1 VLGSRSRGGKRAGPT
16 IYEMNAPGAKRSA
29 RDLSRLAGAGVRI
42 TWQAGRR
49 ELITMAVLE
58 VVSGVG
64 VAVEVLVGRRVL
76 EALLATQHPATSG
89 LASSGLHSV
98 WPSAVLLGV
107 ITAVLGAA
115 GVVLREQQRMLSE
128 LTSRYAQ
135 DRILDVTCAVDL
147 AAFDEPEFHDRVARA
162 QAGVMHAPQMVFGLQ
177 GLGRSLAGTA
187 GAAVALLAVAPP
199 LVPVALLALLP
210 GWLASGR
217 RGRAF
222 YHFGVI
228 MTPKD
233 RERSYLAGLLT
244 GRDPAKEVRAFGLAG
259 FLRARYQRLSDERI
273 AEMRQVSARQLRVM
287 MAADLVSAATVAGAI
302 AIVLWLAV
310 SHHLSLAAAA
320 AGTAALVLL
329 GQRLAFAGQ
338 SAGML
343 QESAMFIDDFV
354 AFARLAP
361 VPGEAPAAEG
371 ASAAG
376 EARATGEADAAGE
389 ALPAEDP
396 GDAGEAGRE
405 PSSFVPI
412 DVEGVTFSYP
422 GSERVALRGVSMRIA
437 PGEVVALVGAN
448 GSGKTTLAKLLA
460 GLYVP
465 TAGRVCWGGRDTRDV
480 PSRDLLARSAI
491 VFQDFIRYAL
501 SAGDNIALGRHERA
515 ADAAGIERA
524 ATQAGADRDIAGL
537 PAGYETL
544 LGPAFIDGTDLS
556 TGQWQ
561 RVALARTFFRDA
573 PLVILDEPTAALD
586 AKAENELFGKI
597 GELFADRSVLLI
609 SHRFSTVRAAH
620 RIYVLREG
628 QVVESGTHESLM
640 AAGGTYAELF
650 TLQATPYQ

>member
-1 VLGSRSRGGKRAGPT
+1 MYVASGSRPAGGKRAGPT
-16 IYEMNAPGAKRSA
+16 IYEMNSPGQGRSA
-29 RDLSRLAGAGVRI
+29 RDLPRLVAVGVGI
-42 TWQAGRR
+42 TWRAGRR

-58 VVSGVG
+58 VLSGFG

-76 EALLATQHPATSG
+76 EAVLSTQQISHAGLAT
-89 LASSGLHSV
+89 V

-107 ITAVLGAA
+107 ITALLGLA

-128 LTSRYAQ
+128 LASRYAQ
-135 DRILDVTCAVDL
+135 DRILDVTCAVEL

-177 GLGRSLAGTA
+177 GLGRSLAGTI
-187 GAAVALLAVAPP
+187 GAAVALLAVAPL

-222 YHFGVI
+222 YYFGVI

-233 RERSYLAGLLT
+233 RERSYLASLLT
-244 GRDPAKEVRAFGLAG
+244 GRDPAKEVRAFGLAS
-259 FLRARYQRLSDERI
+259 FLRARYERLSDERI
-273 AEMRQVSARQLRVM
+273 AEMRKVSARQLRGM
-287 MAADLVSAATVAGAI
+287 AAADLASAATI
-302 AIVLWLAV
+302 AVSIGIILWLAV
-310 SHHLSLAAAA
+310 SHHLSLAAAG

-343 QESAMFIDDFV
+343 QESAMFIDDFL

-361 VPGEAPAAEG
+361 AARVTESSLASTEG
-371 ASAAG
+371 SLASEELRDG
-376 EARATGEADAAGE
+376 
-389 ALPAEDP
+389 
-396 GDAGEAGRE
+396 GEAG
-405 PSSFVPI
+405 SFGRI

-460 GLYVP
+460 GLYLP
-465 TAGRVCWGGRDTRDV
+465 TEGRVCWDGRDTREV
-480 PSRDLLARSAI
+480 ASRELLSRSAI
-491 VFQDFIRYAL
+491 VFQDFIQYAL

-515 ADAAGIERA
+515 GDTAGIVRA
-524 ATQAGADRDIAGL
+524 AEQAGADRDIAAL
-537 PAGYETL
+537 PEGYETL

-586 AKAENELFGKI
+586 AKAEHELFGKI

-609 SHRFSTVRAAH
+609 SHRFSTVRAAD

-628 QVVESGTHESLM
+628 EVVEAGTHESLM
-640 AAGGTYAELF
+640 AAAGTYAELF